1 MARLITYSDDAS
13 NELLDNT
20 EQSKDFYHQ
29 LFLLHEISISLSQA
43 ATLDDLYRL
52 AVTACIQQLNIDRMG
67 ILMIDRE
74 RDWMYGTWGTDDLG
88 NIRSEADYA
97 SPMLEDVKVVIRE
110 MSTRGKVCV
119 WHDQALYEFTENPGE
134 VVAVGKGWN
143 AAIAIWDKD
152 EVIGWIACDNLLN
165 HAPFQTYQ
173 SHILRLFGSLLGEF
187 IKLKQTE
194 ESLYLLNEELE
205 QRINERT
212 KELTQAQL
220 ALEQANADLERQV
233 EQRTAS
239 LNEKTLRLEA
249 TLTDLTNTQKELMEA
264 EKHKALNHLVIGMAH
279 ELNTPLGIIKT
290 AASLQPELLQALADD
305 LAQGKISKTRLTD
318 LINTGLE
325 GYDIIN
331 TNITKMAEL
340 VTQFKRLS
348 VVSTNTGTIER
359 LQLNVWLKQ
368 AAKLAISHYRKPQHF
383 NLQVQVTPEQA
394 AINTDAWMLAQVI
407 EDLILNSLEHG
418 LRQDPNDKISL
429 YCTLINNQ
437 IEIRIEDNGRGIPEE
452 LVPNIYDPFFTSAR
466 GEGRKGLGLNLVYNL
481 VTQGLKG
488 EISQY
493 RPATGGC
500 GFRLLIPNLG

>member
-20 EQSKDFYHQ
+20 EQSKAFYHQ
-29 LFLLHEISISLSQA
+29 LFLLHEISITLSQA
-43 ATLDDLYRL
+43 PSLDDLYRL
-52 AVTACIQQLNIDRMG
+52 AVTACVKQLNIDRMG
-67 ILMIDRE
+67 ILMIDKA
-74 RDWMYGTWGTDDLG
+74 RDWMYGTWGTDDFG
-88 NIRSEADYA
+88 HIRSEADYA
-97 SPMLEDVKVVIRE
+97 SPIQDEVKSVIRE

-119 WHDQALYEFTENPGE
+119 WHDQELYEFTETPGE
-134 VVAVGKGWN
+134 VTTVGKGWN

-165 HAPFQTYQ
+165 HEPFQTYQ

-194 ESLYLLNEELE
+194 ESLYLLNEQLE
-205 QRINERT
+205 QRIKDRT
-212 KELTQAQL
+212 KELTIAQQ

-290 AASLQPELLQALADD
+290 AATLQPELLQALADD
-305 LAQGKISKTRLTD
+305 LAQGKISKSRLTE

-331 TNITKMAEL
+331 TNIAKMAEL

-348 VVSTNTGTIER
+348 VVSTNTGTIEE
-359 LQLNVWLKQ
+359 LQLNEWLEQ
-368 AAKLAISHYRKPQHF
+368 AAKLAMSHYRKPQQAR
-383 NLQVQVTPEQA
+383 LLIQVTPDKA
-394 AINTDAWMLAQVI
+394 SINTDAWMLAQVI

-418 LRQDPNDKISL
+418 LRNTPDDKISI
-429 YCTLINNQ
+429 YCTMINDQ
-437 IEIRIEDNGRGIPEE
+437 CELRVEDNGRGIAEE
-452 LVPNIYDPFFTSAR
+452 LAPNIYDPFFTSAR

-493 RPATGGC
+493 RPTTGGC
-500 GFRLLIPNLG
+500 GFRLLIPHLN